1 MTAIVLA
8 IAGASVCGFIMGWI
22 ARRDSLAADAA
33 RWRMLETL
41 RTPDNPADVAR
52 VVIWSN
58 DGPGRAM
65 VSWHRT
71 HHGKPMPEQ
80 IYRAATVDVALA
92 QAVHAKD
99 QAQ

>member
-1 MTAIVLA
+1 MTPIILA

-33 RWRMLETL
+33 RWRMVETL
-41 RTPDNPADVAR
+41 RTPDDPGHFSRVTLWADDRHGQVCVTVRAR
-52 VVIWSN
+52 HTRMM
-58 DGPGRAM
+58 DD
-65 VSWHRT
+65 
-71 HHGKPMPEQ
+71 E
-80 IYRAATVDVALA
+80 YRAATIDVALA